1 MSNKC
6 RSKFSLDKFFNGF
19 ERKIILSY
27 ALISF
32 ILNIIIIVSIYLAKN
47 KKLSNIIKLTGSILI
62 TNFIN
67 IFAYTFEWVTCKEEY
82 KDEYKGESSKTLII
96 IGLLFGNSE
105 SNNTCKLQ
113 SLFILFSSMSQDY
126 LMILF
131 FYIVNRRKVIK
142 SMIINLLIFLCIIFP
157 IIISFLY
164 LKIGALGLNDD
175 FCYLKKYQKYNST
188 IDLYE
193 VYQPLNYFSIII
205 YSLRTISFSITI
217 YFLINISKY
226 IIKQKL
232 PITYMFNKLSIFFIQ
247 LFKLFIILIYRI
259 TNLFIEANDNVRR
272 IYNILSTV
280 DGVLMPLA
288 YILINRVFCSLCDRN
303 KRRKLTLD
311 EDSEEDFISNNTIF
325 PRKKLDDAINSNSV
339 SKTQFIGADL
349 CYNSNNF
356 DISYA

>member
-6 RSKFSLDKFFNGF
+6 ESKYSFEKFFNGF

-27 ALISF
+27 ALLSF
-32 ILNIIIIVSIYLAKN
+32 ILNIIIIVSVYLAKN
-47 KKLSNIIKLTGSILI
+47 KKLSNIIKVTGSILI
-62 TNFIN
+62 VNFIN
-67 IFAYTFEWVTCKEEY
+67 IFAYTFEWVTCK
-82 KDEYKGESSKTLII
+82 DESSKKPYII

-105 SNNTCKLQ
+105 ANNTCQLQ

-126 LMILF
+126 FMILF
-131 FYIVNRRKVIK
+131 FYIVNRRKVIE
-142 SMIINLLIFLCIIFP
+142 SMIINVLIFFCIIFP

-175 FCYLKKYQKYNST
+175 FCYLKKYQKFNNT

-193 VYQPLNYFSIII
+193 DF
-205 YSLRTISFSITI
+205 YSLRAISFSITI

-226 IIKQKL
+226 IIRQQL
-232 PITYMFNKLSIFFIQ
+232 PITYLFNKLSIFFIQ

-259 TNLFIEANDNVRR
+259 TTSFLDASNNVR
-272 IYNILSTV
+272 IIFNILSTV

-288 YILINRVFCSLCDRN
+288 YILINGIFCSLCDRN
-303 KRRKLTLD
+303 KRRKLTIG
-311 EDSEEDFISNNTIF
+311 EDNEEDLISNTTLF
-325 PRKKLDDAINSNSV
+325 PRKKTEETVSSNSV
-339 SKTQFIGADL
+339 TKTNFIGADL

-356 DISYA
+356 DLTYE

>member
-6 RSKFSLDKFFNGF
+6 RSKYSLDKFFKGF

-105 SNNTCKLQ
+105 SNNTCHLQ

-157 IIISFLY
+157 IIISFLF

-205 YSLRTISFSITI
+205 YSLRIISFSITI

-232 PITYMFNKLSIFFIQ
+232 PITYLFKKLSIFFIQ

-259 TNLFIEANDNVRR
+259 TNLFHEANDNVRR

-288 YILINRVFCSLCDRN
+288 YILINGVFCSLCDRN

-311 EDSEEDFISNNTIF
+311 EDSEDDIISNNTIF
-325 PRKKLDDAINSNSV
+325 PRKKVEDAMTSNSV

-349 CYNSNNF
+349 CNNSNNF